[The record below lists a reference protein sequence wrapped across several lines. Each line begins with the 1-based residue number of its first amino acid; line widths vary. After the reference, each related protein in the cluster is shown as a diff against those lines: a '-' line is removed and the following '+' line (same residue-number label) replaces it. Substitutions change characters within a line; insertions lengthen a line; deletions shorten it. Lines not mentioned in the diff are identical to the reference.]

1 MEWCYHLEASSSE
14 VCDLILGSVDGQAH
28 LVARL
33 EEVPRGVQVM
43 RVEHETLQSLATWGG
58 GGLMRHRPQAVAL
71 SPSLSPELIVSRVN
85 AAAINGVQWV
95 A

>member
-14 VCDLILGSVDGQAH
+14 VCDLILGSADGQAH

-43 RVEHETLQSLATWGG
+43 RVEHETLQSLATRGG
-58 GGLMRHRPQAVAL
+58 GGADEAPP
-71 SPSLSPELIVSRVN
+71 PSSGTIPIPVSGADRES
-85 AAAINGVQWV
+85 G
-95 A
+95 